1 MSHFVLEV
9 LRNTSNSTR
18 AVITNPK
25 GVVYKI
31 ILGVNTIYIKIGA
44 TDQGCGEGAMTIE
57 IFLIMFGYCMTVLV
71 IYSISLSRPNHM
83 QNFAIHTKQYTELHC
98 TEFRTRYGMKLN
110 IQHKRYLSL
119 SLYLTGLHGPKY

>member
-9 LRNTSNSTR
+9 LRNTLNSTR

-31 ILGVNTIYIKIGA
+31 ILEVNTIHIQIGA

-57 IFLIMFGYCMTVLV
+57 IFLIMFGDRMTVLV
-71 IYSISLSRPNHM
+71 ILFYIPLK
-83 QNFAIHTKQYTELHC
+83 TKPYAK
-98 TEFRTRYGMKLN
+98 FRHPYQK
-110 IQHKRYLSL
+110 IY
-119 SLYLTGLHGPKY
+119 